1 MQLRPKATTIVEV
14 LLGLEDCTQY
24 GARFVSRGEEPTYYP
39 YEEVIKRAKSVAGA
53 LQAGGLK
60 PGDRVAIILPT
71 SIHFLDIFLGTQL
84 AGGIPAALYPPVR
97 LGRLNEYF
105 QRTRRMLSKIGT
117 RFLVTDSR
125 IKKLLG
131 PAVQEVE
138 CLEGVLNVE
147 KLLTDTK
154 WTAPKDTDPDTPAFL
169 QFSSGT
175 TVEPKAVTVSHTNL
189 LTNLEMME
197 SVFREYSEEY
207 SRYGGL
213 CWLPLYHDMG
223 LVGCMYNGIYHP
235 GNVTYISPEI
245 FIARPRIW
253 LRTMSKYK
261 AVISPAPDFA
271 YGLCLKKVKD
281 KDMEGVDLSNWE
293 IALNGA
299 EPINT
304 EGMMQ
309 FCERFARWG
318 FRAEAM
324 TPVYGLAEAG
334 LAVSFSSFRIP
345 PALAEFDRD
354 LLGEQGKAVPG
365 KGRVLPSVGPPLP
378 GLDVEIRDEEDRPI
392 PEGWVGKIMVQG
404 PSITKG
410 FYNDPETTS
419 QTIRDGWLD
428 TGDLGF
434 FHEGDLYIAGRAKDL
449 IIIRG
454 RNYAPQEVEELVQD
468 VEGLRLGCTI
478 AVSHMTEAEGEQ
490 LIVLAEKEARS
501 QRPEEE
507 ITAEI
512 QDRIVSGISLTPYHV
527 QVLDPGTLPRTSSGK
542 MRRTGA
548 LNMFLT
554 GELLPPEKMGVLK
567 MFKELGKSQL
577 AWGRFWLQKR
587 RGNPSEGD
595 SPGE

>member
-1 MQLRPKATTIVEV
+1 MDLRPKAATIVEI
-14 LLGLEDCTQY
+14 LLSLEDCTRY
-24 GARFVSRGEEPTYYP
+24 GVRFVSRGEEPTFHT
-39 YEEVIKRAKSVAGA
+39 YEEVIRRAKGVAGT
-53 LQAGGLK
+53 LQEGGLK
-60 PGDRVAIILPT
+60 AGDRVGIVLPT

-84 AGGIPAALYPPVR
+84 AGGIPSALYPPVR
-97 LGRLNEYF
+97 LGRLAEYF
-105 QRTRRMLSKIGT
+105 QRTRRMLRKIGT

-125 IKKLLG
+125 IRKLLG
-131 PAVQEVE
+131 SAVEEVD

-147 KLLTDTK
+147 KLLQDSK
-154 WTAPKDTDPDTPAFL
+154 WRPPKETDPDAPAFL

-189 LTNLEMME
+189 LFNLEMME
-197 SVFREYSEEY
+197 SVFREYGEEY
-207 SRYGGL
+207 SRFGGV

-223 LVGCMYNGIYHP
+223 LVGCMYNGLYHP

-253 LRTMSKYK
+253 LRTLSKYR

-281 KDMEGVDLSNWE
+281 KDLEGVDLSNWE
-293 IALNGA
+293 VALNGA

-318 FRAEAM
+318 FRAESM

-334 LAVSFSSFRIP
+334 LAVSFSNFRTRP
-345 PALAEFDRD
+345 LLSEFDRG
-354 LLGEQGKAVPG
+354 LLGEEGKAVPG

-378 GLDVEIRDEEDRPI
+378 GLQVEIRDEEDRPL
-392 PEGWVGKIMVQG
+392 PEGWVGRIMAKG

-419 QTIRDGWLD
+419 QTLRGGWLD

-434 FHEGDLYIAGRAKDL
+434 FHEGNLYIAGRAKDL

-454 RNYAPQEVEELVQD
+454 RNYAPQEIEELVQD
-468 VEGLRLGCTI
+468 VEGIRIGCAV
-478 AVSHMTEAEGEQ
+478 AVSHMTETEGEQ
-490 LIVLAEKEARS
+490 LIVLAEKEARR

-507 ITAEI
+507 IAEEI
-512 QDRIVSGISLTPYHV
+512 RDRIVSGISLSPYHV
-527 QVLDPGTLPRTSSGK
+527 QILDPGTLPRTSSGK
-542 MRRTGA
+542 MRRAGA
-548 LNMFLT
+548 LDMFLS

-567 MFKELGKSQL
+567 MFREVGKSQI

-587 RGNPSEGD
+587 RSKA
-595 SPGE
+595 

>member
-1 MQLRPKATTIVEV
+1 MQLKPKADTIVEV

-24 GARFVSRGEEPTYYP
+24 GARFVSRGEEPTYYT
-39 YEEVIKRAKSVAGA
+39 YEEVIKRAKAVAGT
-53 LQAGGLK
+53 LQAGGLQQ
-60 PGDRVAIILPT
+60 GDRVAIILPT

-84 AGGIPAALYPPVR
+84 AGGIPSALYPPVR
-97 LGRLNEYF
+97 LGRLAEYF
-105 QRTRRMLSKIGT
+105 ERTRRMLGKIGT
-117 RFLVTDSR
+117 RFLVSDSR

-131 PAVQEVE
+131 PAVEDVE
-138 CLEGVLNVE
+138 CLQGVLNVE
-147 KLLTDTK
+147 KLVTDATWK
-154 WTAPKDTDPDTPAFL
+154 RPKEIDPDTPAFL

-175 TVEPKAVTVSHTNL
+175 TTEPKAVMVSHTNL
-189 LTNLEMME
+189 LYNLEMME
-197 SVFREYSEEY
+197 SVFRDYSEEY
-207 SRYGGL
+207 SRYGGV

-223 LVGCMYNGIYHP
+223 LVGCMYNGLYHP
-235 GNVTYISPEI
+235 GNVNYISPEI

-253 LRTMSKYK
+253 LRTLSKYRS
-261 AVISPAPDFA
+261 VISPAPDFA

-318 FRAEAM
+318 FRPEAM

-334 LAVSFSSFRIP
+334 LAVTFSDFK
-345 PALAEFDRD
+345 ALPLLTEFDRV
-354 LLGEQGKAVPG
+354 LLGEKGQAVPG
-365 KGRVLPSVGPPLP
+365 EGRVLPSVGPALP
-378 GLDVEIRDEEDRPI
+378 GLEVEIRDEENRPM
-392 PEGWVGKIMVQG
+392 PEGWVGKIMAKG
-404 PSITKG
+404 PSITRG
-410 FYNDPETTS
+410 FFDDAEITA
-419 QTIRDGWLD
+419 QTILDGWLD

-434 FHEGDLYIAGRAKDL
+434 FYKGNLYIAGRAKDL
-449 IIIRG
+449 IILRG

-468 VEGLRLGCTI
+468 TEGLRIGCTV
-478 AVSHMTEAEGEQ
+478 AVSHMTETEGEQ
-490 LIVLAEKEARS
+490 LIVLAEREARS

-507 ITAEI
+507 IAEEI
-512 QDRIVSGISLTPYHV
+512 RDRIVSGISLTPYHV
-527 QVLDPGTLPRTSSGK
+527 QLLDPGTLPRTSSGK
-542 MRRTGA
+542 MRRAGA
-548 LNMFLT
+548 LKMFLS

-587 RGNPSEGD
+587 RGSG
-595 SPGE
+595 